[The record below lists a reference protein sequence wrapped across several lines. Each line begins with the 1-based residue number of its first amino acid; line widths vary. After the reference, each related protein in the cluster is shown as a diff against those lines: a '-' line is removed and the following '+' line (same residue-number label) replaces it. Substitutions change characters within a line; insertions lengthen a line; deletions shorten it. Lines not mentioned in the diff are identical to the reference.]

1 MSRYEIMF
9 QCILKSYLIKSKENS
24 RIYNL
29 SRLNVGKKFK
39 IVIGNERVLSSDV
52 VNFILKQNDNNN
64 NTDDN
69 VKNDYKYLT
78 ELELSSPEKF
88 QDYFKSQIKS
98 QIKESVS
105 KNYLKCAC
113 FVKIIKDCLKNND

>member
-1 MSRYEIMF
+1 MF

-69 VKNDYKYLT
+69 VNNDYKYLT
-78 ELELSSPEKF
+78 ELALSSPEKF

>member
-1 MSRYEIMF
+1 M
-9 QCILKSYLIKSKENS
+9 
-24 RIYNL
+24 
-29 SRLNVGKKFK
+29 GKKFK